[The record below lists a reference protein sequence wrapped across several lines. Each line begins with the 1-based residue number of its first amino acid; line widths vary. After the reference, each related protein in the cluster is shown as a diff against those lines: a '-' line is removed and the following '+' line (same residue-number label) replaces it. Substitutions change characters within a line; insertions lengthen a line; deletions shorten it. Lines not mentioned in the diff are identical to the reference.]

1 MSGHS
6 KWANIKYRKAAQDS
20 KRGKLFQKL
29 VKAIITA
36 AREGGGD
43 PSANVAL
50 KNAIE
55 KAKEANVPMENIQRA
70 IKRGTGEIE
79 GASYEQVIYEG
90 YGPGGVAILVEA
102 MTDNRNR
109 TASDMRYIFTR
120 HGGSLGEAGCVSWV
134 FEKRGAIYISSNVDE
149 DELLMTAAEAGASD
163 VVKEDSSFIVYTD
176 PTALNEVS
184 EFLSQKGYPIDRCEI
199 TMIPKNT
206 VSVTDINDASKLLKL
221 LDALEDHDDVQNV
234 YANFD
239 IPDEIFDQ
247 LESA

>member
-29 VKAIITA
+29 VRAIITA

-55 KAKEANVPMENIQRA
+55 KAKEANVPMENIQKA
-70 IKRGTGEIE
+70 IKRGTGELE
-79 GASYEQVIYEG
+79 GASYEYVMYEG

-102 MTDNRNR
+102 TTDNRNR
-109 TASDMRYIFTR
+109 TASEMRFIFTR
-120 HGGSLGEAGCVSWV
+120 HGGSLGEAGCVSWI
-134 FEKRGAIYISSNVDE
+134 FEKRGAIYIPSQVNE
-149 DELLMTAAEAGASD
+149 DELLLTAAEAGAMD
-163 VVKEDSSFIVYTD
+163 VVEEDSSFIVYTE
-176 PTALNEVS
+176 PSALNEVS
-184 EFLSQKGYPIDRCEI
+184 EFLAKQGYPIDRCEMA
-199 TMIPKNT
+199 MIPKTT
-206 VSVTDINDASKLLKL
+206 VQVSDTGEASKLLKL

-239 IPDEIFDQ
+239 IPDEIFEQ